1 MNHEQLQEQLQA
13 AIKLLGETG
22 AKLQAEAHR
31 VRHVCPADTTTC
43 NDCEESIRVLSESA
57 VNVAR
62 ALFLLRGY

>member
-1 MNHEQLQEQLQA
+1 MKQLQA

-31 VRHVCPADTTTC
+31 VRHVCPASQADSLPATC
-43 NDCEESIRVLSESA
+43 DDCEESIRVLSESA